1 MQPLRVDGVG
11 IHFGGLQALE
21 NVSFAMEPGERR
33 VIIGPNGAGKTTLF
47 NLISGQLRPDSGS
60 VYLFGEDVTRIAPY
74 RRAARG
80 LARTFQITN
89 LFPNLTVAE
98 NLMLA
103 VQALLPAKRSLH
115 RPMRSYPEVTKRAQ
129 QLLEEWRLWDK
140 REELA
145 RHLSYGDQRELEIL
159 MALAGSPRLLLLDE
173 PTAGLSTAETHLVVD
188 VVRRLDPSIT
198 ILLIEHDLDVAF
210 ELASRVMVLHQGKL
224 LMEGTPDEVRG
235 NAQVAEIYLG
245 SDDLVPHAD
254 DGPTLTLT
262 SREIEHA

>member
-1 MQPLRVDGVG
+1 MTD
-11 IHFGGLQALE
+11 
-21 NVSFAMEPGERR
+21 
-33 VIIGPNGAGKTTLF
+33 
-47 NLISGQLRPDSGS
+47 
-60 VYLFGEDVTRIAPY
+60 
-74 RRAARG
+74 
-80 LARTFQITN
+80 RT
-89 LFPNLTVAE
+89 
-98 NLMLA
+98 
-103 VQALLPAKRSLH
+103 
-115 RPMRSYPEVTKRAQ
+115 Q

-210 ELASRVMVLHQGKL
+210 ELANRVMVLHQGRL

-235 NAQVAEIYLG
+235 NSQVAEIYLG
-245 SDDLVPHAD
+245 SDDLVPQSEEPA
-254 DGPTLTLT
+254 LTVT
-262 SREIEHA
+262 SREIERA

>member
-1 MQPLRVDGVG
+1 MQPLRVESVG
-11 IHFGGLQALE
+11 IHFGGLQALD
-21 NVSFAMEPGERR
+21 NVSFEMGPGERR

-47 NLISGQLRPDSGS
+47 NVISGQLRPSSGS
-60 VYLFGEDVTRIAPY
+60 VHLFGEDVTRLQPFK
-74 RRAARG
+74 RAALG

-103 VQALLPAKRSLH
+103 VQALQPMKSALH
-115 RPMRSYPEVTKRAQ
+115 RPIRSYPQVTGRTQ
-129 QLLEEWRLWDK
+129 DLLEEWSLSDK

-159 MALAGSPRLLLLDE
+159 MALAGSPKLLLLDE
-173 PTAGLSTAETHLVVD
+173 PTAGLSTAETQLVVD
-188 VVRRLDPSIT
+188 VVRKLDPSIT

-210 ELASRVMVLHQGKL
+210 ELANRVMVLHQGRL
-224 LMEGTPDEVRG
+224 LMEGSPDEVRG

-245 SDDLVPHAD
+245 SDDLVHQSDEGQDLEA
-254 DGPTLTLT
+254 T
-262 SREIEHA
+262 SREPERA

>member
-1 MQPLRVDGVG
+1 MP
-11 IHFGGLQALE
+11 
-21 NVSFAMEPGERR
+21 S
-33 VIIGPNGAGKTTLF
+33 
-47 NLISGQLRPDSGS
+47 
-60 VYLFGEDVTRIAPY
+60 Y
-74 RRAARG
+74 RRAALG

-103 VQALLPAKRSLH
+103 VQALQPMKRALH
-115 RPMRSYPEVTKRAQ
+115 RTMRSYPQVTDRTR
-129 QLLEEWRLWDK
+129 QLLEDWQLWDK

-173 PTAGLSTAETHLVVD
+173 PTAGLSAGETHLVVD
-188 VVRRLDPSIT
+188 VVKRLDPSIT

-210 ELASRVMVLHQGKL
+210 ELASRVMVLHQGRL
-224 LMEGTPDEVRG
+224 LLEGSPDEVRG

-245 SDDLVPHAD
+245 GADDLVPEAK
-254 DGPTLTLT
+254 GVTLATGQVE
-262 SREIEHA
+262 RA

>member
-1 MQPLRVDGVG
+1 VQPLRVDGVG
-11 IHFGGLQALE
+11 IHFGGLQALD

-47 NLISGQLRPDSGS
+47 NLISGQLRPNSGS
-60 VYLFGEDVTRIAPY
+60 VYLFGDDVTRLAPY
-74 RRAARG
+74 RRAALG

-103 VQALLPAKRSLH
+103 VQALQPVKRSLY
-115 RPMRSYPEVTKRAQ
+115 RPMRSYPQITDRTR
-129 QLLEEWRLWDK
+129 QLLEEWRLWD
-140 REELA
+140 RRDELA

-159 MALAGSPRLLLLDE
+159 MALAGSPKLLLLDE
-173 PTAGLSTAETHLVVD
+173 PTAGLSTAETRLVVE
-188 VVRRLDPSIT
+188 VVQKLDPSIT

-210 ELASRVMVLHQGKL
+210 ELASRVMVLHQGRS
-224 LMEGTPDEVRG
+224 LMEGTPEEVRG

-245 SDDLVPHAD
+245 SDDLVPHSAD
-254 DGPTLTLT
+254 ERLLTVT
-262 SREIEHA
+262 SREIERA

>member
-1 MQPLRVDGVG
+1 VQPLRVDGVG

-21 NVSFAMEPGERR
+21 DVSFAMEPGERR

-47 NLISGQLRPDSGS
+47 NLISGQLRPNAGS
-60 VYLFGEDVTRIAPY
+60 VYLFDDDVTRLAPY
-74 RRAARG
+74 RRAALG

-103 VQALLPAKRSLH
+103 VQALQPVKRSLH
-115 RPMRSYPEVTKRAQ
+115 RPMRSYPEVTDRTQ

-210 ELASRVMVLHQGKL
+210 ELANRVMVLHQGRL

-235 NAQVAEIYLG
+235 NPQVAEIYLG
-245 SDDLVPHAD
+245 SDDLVPQSEGEPA
-254 DGPTLTLT
+254 LTVT
-262 SREIEHA
+262 SREIERA

>member
-1 MQPLRVDGVG
+1 MHPLRVESVG
-11 IHFGGLQALE
+11 IRFGGLQALE
-21 NVSFAMEPGERR
+21 DVSFTMEPGERR

-47 NLISGQLRPDSGS
+47 NVISGQLRPSAGA
-60 VYLFGEDVTRIAPY
+60 VQLFDQDVTRMPPY
-74 RRAARG
+74 RRAGLG

-89 LFPNLTVAE
+89 LFPNLSVFE

-103 VQALLPAKRSLH
+103 VQALTSSKAAMH
-115 RPMRSYPEVTKRAQ
+115 RPLRSYRNITDRTRD
-129 QLLEEWRLWDK
+129 LLEEWQLWSK

-159 MALAGSPRLLLLDE
+159 MALAGSPKLLLLDE

-188 VVRRLDPSIT
+188 VVRKLDPDIT

-210 ELASRVMVLHQGKL
+210 ELANRVMVLHQGRL
-224 LMEGTPDEVRG
+224 LLEGTPDEVKG

-245 SDDLVPHAD
+245 VDDVLAD
-254 DGPTLTLT
+254 PAPGQTGALEAE
-262 SREIEHA
+262 RA

>member
-1 MQPLRVDGVG
+1 VQPLRVDGVG
-11 IHFGGLQALE
+11 IRFGGLQALE
-21 NVSFAMEPGERR
+21 AVSFAMEPGERR

-47 NLISGQLRPDSGS
+47 NVISGQLRPSAGN
-60 VYLFGEDVTRIAPY
+60 VYLFDKDVTRLQPY
-74 RRAARG
+74 ERAGLG

-89 LFPNLTVAE
+89 LFPNLSVSE

-103 VQALLPAKRSLH
+103 VQALRPMKTALH
-115 RPMRSYPEVTKRAQ
+115 RTMRSYKEVTGRTRDM
-129 QLLEEWRLWDK
+129 LEQWHLWDK

-188 VVRRLDPSIT
+188 IVQRLDPSIT

-210 ELASRVMVLHQGKL
+210 ELASRVMVLHQGRL
-224 LMEGTPDEVRG
+224 LLEGTPAEVRG

-245 SDDLVPHAD
+245 SDELLAEIDEPPALKARA
-254 DGPTLTLT
+254 
-262 SREIEHA
+262 REAEHA

>member
-1 MQPLRVDGVG
+1 VQPLRVDGVG
-11 IHFGGLQALE
+11 IHFGGLQALDT
-21 NVSFAMEPGERR
+21 VSFAMEPGERR

-47 NLISGQLRPDSGS
+47 NVISGQLRPSTGS
-60 VYLFGEDVTRIAPY
+60 VHLFGDDVTRVPSH
-74 RRAARG
+74 RRAALG

-89 LFPNLTVAE
+89 LLPNLTVAE

-103 VQALLPAKRSLH
+103 VQALLPIKRSLY
-115 RPMRSYPEVTKRAQ
+115 RPMRSYPQVTERTHA
-129 QLLEEWRLWDK
+129 LLKEWNLLDK

-188 VVRRLDPSIT
+188 VVQRLDPAIT

-210 ELASRVMVLHQGKL
+210 ELASRVMVLHQGRL
-224 LMEGTPDEVRG
+224 LLEGTPAEVRG

-245 SDDLVPHAD
+245 SDDLVPQVD
-254 DGPTLTLT
+254 DGHPLTLT
-262 SREIEHA
+262 SREIERA

>member
-1 MQPLRVDGVG
+1 MQPLRVSGVG
-11 IHFGGLQALE
+11 IRFGGLQALSDI
-21 NVSFAMEPGERR
+21 SFALEPGERR

-47 NLISGQLRPDSGS
+47 NVISGQLRPTAGA
-60 VYLFGEDVTRIAPY
+60 VYLFDQEVTRMASN
-74 RRAARG
+74 RRAGLG

-89 LFPNLTVAE
+89 LFPNLTVME

-103 VQALLPAKRSLH
+103 VQALDKTKGAMH
-115 RPMRSYPEVTKRAQ
+115 RPLRSFHHVTGRAQ
-129 QLLEEWRLWDK
+129 AMLEEWQLWDK

-173 PTAGLSTAETHLVVD
+173 PTAGLSTAETQLVVD
-188 VVRRLDPSIT
+188 VVRRLDPAIT

-210 ELASRVMVLHQGKL
+210 ELSNRVMVLHQGQL
-224 LMEGTPDEVRG
+224 LLEGTPEEVKG

-245 SDDLVPHAD
+245 ADDLLDDIPTSDAKSAAHA
-254 DGPTLTLT
+254 
-262 SREIEHA
+262 